1 MVKITLAGKLA
12 IVLAFA
18 CIFYL
23 LFFVIPSAL
32 MQGTNEEVSG
42 KKTVKIFAFVKTMDE
57 SSVELSRTLEVLK
70 KDPEISDIFSYELIV
85 VDVEKEK
92 AKRFAVSEEEVPC
105 FIIGTEKVIGT
116 RNEEWFK
123 KKIIE
128 VAKESGIIQ

>member
-1 MVKITLAGKLA
+1 MVKITLVGKLA
-12 IVLAFA
+12 IILAFA

-32 MQGTNEEVSG
+32 MQGGSREIEG
-42 KKTVKIFAFVKTMDE
+42 EKTVKIFAFVKTMDE
-57 SSVELSRTLEVLK
+57 SSAELSKTLEALK

-105 FIIGTEKVIGT
+105 FIIGTEKVVGT
-116 RNEEWFK
+116 RDEEWFK
-123 KKIIE
+123 EKIIE
-128 VAKESGIIQ
+128 VAKQSGII